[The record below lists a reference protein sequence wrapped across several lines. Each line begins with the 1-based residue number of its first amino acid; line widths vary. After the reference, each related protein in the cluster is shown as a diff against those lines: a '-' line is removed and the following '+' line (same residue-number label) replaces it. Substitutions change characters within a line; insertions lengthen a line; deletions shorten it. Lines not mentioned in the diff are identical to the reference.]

1 MRNVKTL
8 LKTVV
13 ASLALAGPSAVA
25 REPSHTQ
32 AAPPVAPP
40 TAPEV
45 TPPAAP
51 PAKDAAKA
59 PAKDAAKAPAKKA
72 PPAKKKADA
81 AKAPAAA
88 AEPAADSKKAAPVVD
103 ERGPEI
109 QKLLKLAANPKFKD
123 FTRLAAE
130 RQTLY
135 KQSSALRV
143 TMRTTA
149 PTDATLAEL
158 AAIQADI
165 AKVAERMD
173 VLGAGT
179 SWTQEDYITMDFI
192 VSEQMR
198 IYPLD

>member
-198 IYPLD
+198 INPLD